1 MEFYVGQQKD
11 EWRLHQDYSS
21 LQYEGSFWYLFYGK
35 KDFPDE
41 LLHSIEDDGFKAI
54 VTEVNECIFFMHSF
68 GSNNWERVA
77 YEPRLTGRDAKIP
90 ALDEETPTLLLILGV
105 DTTTGQLKCIRDIML
120 RGKIVKELHELSRKH
135 LADESISGD
144 FFANSLRLTLTQYHT
159 TEEMI
164 HKVGFENL
172 YMCAAN
178 TL

>member
-1 MEFYVGQQKD
+1 MQESPYFSRGENVK
-11 EWRLHQDYSS
+11 
-21 LQYEGSFWYLFYGK
+21 
-35 KDFPDE
+35 
-41 LLHSIEDDGFKAI
+41 
-54 VTEVNECIFFMHSF
+54 HSF

-77 YEPRLTGRDAKIP
+77 YEPRVTGRDAKIP

-120 RGKIVKELHELSRKH
+120 RGKIVKELHELSQKH

-144 FFANSLRLTLTQYHT
+144 FFANNLRLTLTQYHT

>member
-1 MEFYVGQQKD
+1 MLD
-11 EWRLHQDYSS
+11 S
-21 LQYEGSFWYLFYGK
+21 K
-35 KDFPDE
+35 KTNGVYTKTILPCNTKARFGTCLRKRDFPDE

-54 VTEVNECIFFMHSF
+54 VAEVNECIFFMHSF

-77 YEPRLTGRDAKIP
+77 YEPRVTGRDAKIP

-144 FFANSLRLTLTQYHT
+144 FLLIVFALRLRNIVQPR
-159 TEEMI
+159 
-164 HKVGFENL
+164 K
-172 YMCAAN
+172 
-178 TL
+178 

>member
-35 KDFPDE
+35 RDFPDE

-54 VTEVNECIFFMHSF
+54 VAEVNECIFFMHSF

-77 YEPRLTGRDAKIP
+77 YEPRVTGRDAKIP

-105 DTTTGQLKCIRDIML
+105 DTTTGQLK
-120 RGKIVKELHELSRKH
+120 
-135 LADESISGD
+135 
-144 FFANSLRLTLTQYHT
+144 
-159 TEEMI
+159 
-164 HKVGFENL
+164 
-172 YMCAAN
+172 
-178 TL
+178 